1 MKFTASLIWP
11 LGFTAACLVF
21 MVVAHVVA
29 PALEGIF
36 G

>member
-11 LGFTAACLVF
+11 LFCIAAGVTF
-21 MVVAHVVA
+21 MVVAQHVA
-29 PALEGIF
+29 PVLAEIF

>member
-21 MVVAHVVA
+21 MVVAQNVA
-29 PALEGIF
+29 PILAEVF